1 MKTPISLLL
10 LLILMLSACAHLDN
24 GFMRSA
30 EPLESGEIR
39 YATGMS
45 SSYSYAPGLN
55 FEPDSILVLNAREKR
70 ADQLVQFPQGMDIG
84 LGHGIQIGGQA
95 SFSLGQ
101 SFRFRGFMSDTY
113 PEPSRTFNLRGY
125 LQKSFP
131 FVDGLWLGFA
141 PGILIHNE
149 VWDSQLCH
157 RLKYQ
162 GLGGE
167 FPVTITQ
174 TNHTEGQ
181 KNSNSV
187 TFRYT
192 KLAVTSRLNVSGPE
206 FWEQHEYEQPDQ
218 SIKRYALIYT
228 HQLENSWTRIFMDL
242 GVEFSLKNGLVVPIF
257 GIKTVYDPDS
267 LWKIGGKKGKTE
279 KEG

>member
-1 MKTPISLLL
+1 MRLPLYLLL
-10 LLILMLSACAHLDN
+10 LSALLLSACAHLDN

-30 EPLESGEIR
+30 EPLEKGEIR
-39 YATGMS
+39 QFIGIS

-55 FEPDSILVLNAREKR
+55 FQPDSILVLNAREKR
-70 ADQLVQFPQGMDIG
+70 ADLLVQFPQGLDIG
-84 LGHGIQIGGQA
+84 LGHGLQIGWQA
-95 SFSLGQ
+95 SFSLGPG
-101 SFRFRGFMSDTY
+101 FRFRGFDETF
-113 PEPSRTFNLRGY
+113 PEMSRTLNLRGY

-131 FVDGLWLGFA
+131 FVDGLWIGFA

-149 VWDSQLCH
+149 VWDSQLRH

-162 GLGGE
+162 GIGGE

-174 TNHTEGQ
+174 THHTEGQ
-181 KNSNSV
+181 KSSNSV

-206 FWEQHEYEQPDQ
+206 VWGQHEYEQPDQ

-228 HQLENSWTRIFMDL
+228 HQVENSWTRIFMDL

-257 GIKTVYDPDS
+257 GIKTIYDPHS
-267 LWKIGGKKGKTE
+267 LLKIGGKKGKTE